1 MGTFLNVATKVQKLP
16 AYCWMKDVGYLLL
29 RPIVTRHDDN
39 QLSHSSSSWGS
50 KDRCSDEVGVWQA
63 RQERIDLSYSSECQ
77 YSGYGTLKRQQFAPA
92 SFGKIVLV
100 STNILV
106 LVGFDS

>member
-29 RPIVTRHDDN
+29 RPVVSRHDDDKLGN
-39 QLSHSSSSWGS
+39 GSSSGGS
-50 KDRCSDEVGVWQA
+50 EDRRGDEVGVWQA